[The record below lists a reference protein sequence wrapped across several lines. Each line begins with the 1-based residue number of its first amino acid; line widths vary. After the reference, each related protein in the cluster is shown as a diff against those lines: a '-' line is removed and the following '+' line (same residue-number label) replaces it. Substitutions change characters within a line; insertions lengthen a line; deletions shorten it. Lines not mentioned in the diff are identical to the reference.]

1 MIDAG
6 FNAACRLVKK
16 NLTFKWEN
24 GWRLPTLKYFS

>member
-1 MIDAG
+1 MQASTPLAG
-6 FNAACRLVKK
+6 LLKK